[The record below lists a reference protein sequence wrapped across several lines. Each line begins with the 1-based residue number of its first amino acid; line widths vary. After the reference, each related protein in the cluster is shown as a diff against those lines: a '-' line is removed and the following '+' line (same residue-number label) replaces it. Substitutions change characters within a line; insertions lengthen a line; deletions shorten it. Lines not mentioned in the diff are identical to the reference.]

1 VYPDVFDTVTGIPAH
16 PLLVHA
22 AVVFAPLLA
31 LFAVGY
37 AVVPR
42 LRNRLGWIVVALAVI
57 APASTLAS
65 KLSGEAFR
73 RRLEGKQLTSPE
85 MLTKLSAHES
95 FGALAFWA
103 VLALGV
109 ATLLMMI
116 VVRSATLPQWSQIA
130 ASAVVVALAL
140 VAGYYI
146 VRTGDSGAHVVWSG
160 F

>member
-1 VYPDVFDTVTGIPAH
+1 MRVVVGGVSAEQMLRSHGLRVTR
-16 PLLVHA
+16 
-22 AVVFAPLLA
+22 
-31 LFAVGY
+31 
-37 AVVPR
+37 PR
-42 LRNRLGWIVVALAVI
+42 L
-57 APASTLAS
+57 
-65 KLSGEAFR
+65 
-73 RRLEGKQLTSPE
+73 
-85 MLTKLSAHES
+85 
-95 FGALAFWA
+95 A